1 MAANEKAISQKLKS
15 RSEIIRETSNRD
27 PEDVWSEI
35 EREEVELKKRGIVP
49 LIPAGSAAPD
59 SSALD
64 FTEDALPVATIGKP
78 KELSNE
84 QAAATGN
91 VQETA
96 LNGAQV
102 QALNELVQEVAI
114 GRLPMETAQA
124 IAAAAFPLITKENLG
139 KIFLPLKNFTAAP
152 VAQPEPQP

>member
-49 LIPAGSAAPD
+49 LVPAGA
-59 SSALD
+59 
-64 FTEDALPVATIGKP
+64 
-78 KELSNE
+78 
-84 QAAATGN
+84 
-91 VQETA
+91 
-96 LNGAQV
+96 
-102 QALNELVQEVAI
+102 
-114 GRLPMETAQA
+114 
-124 IAAAAFPLITKENLG
+124 
-139 KIFLPLKNFTAAP
+139 AAP